1 MHIYVQSPYSWCI
14 DLSNHTQSLA
24 KRLVIKALQ
33 ISWVFHDFTSLKEF
47 AHDTWAANEV
57 SHRCEVKKNATHV
70 PLPCCWHRFDP
81 SAGRRAGVDG
91 GVVPMNANKLCLQ
104 RRNHS
109 SKVTLNSYTNNM
121 SRLKSRPEDY
131 FPKQKVIFTL
141 RHTVLKKTTTNKS
154 FHSTKSW
161 KHERCMVELRMSEP
175 LEKVTKQTFCN
186 ALLPLNFIH
195 SYPSMQASTLS
206 HPFK

>member
-1 MHIYVQSPYSWCI
+1 MNKEFSLSTTDVHPHHKSVVQANIWGERKSWKFLLTLFCLLQNKVKHMHIYVHSPYSWCI

-24 KRLVIKALQ
+24 KRLVIKELQ

-104 RRNHS
+104 RRN
-109 SKVTLNSYTNNM
+109 TP
-121 SRLKSRPEDY
+121 LKSP
-131 FPKQKVIFTL
+131 
-141 RHTVLKKTTTNKS
+141 
-154 FHSTKSW
+154 
-161 KHERCMVELRMSEP
+161 
-175 LEKVTKQTFCN
+175 
-186 ALLPLNFIH
+186 
-195 SYPSMQASTLS
+195 
-206 HPFK
+206 